1 MAPSSADPE
10 WTPER
15 YGREVGLLVEAL
27 LRIPK
32 GQKLAYF
39 NAEIANFPEPYR
51 TAAETIILQKEALM
65 DNPPPPGP
73 FGFLREAIQAVPAV
87 RYALG
92 VGGVVSLIA
101 VIGSFGINYRVAVIG
116 FPIIIVM
123 MVLLLVFAKLAGAK
137 PQYFLGPLVA
147 LAWFSMFATIATVCL
162 IFSSVFFRWPLDLHG
177 WLTTG

>member
-1 MAPSSADPE
+1 MAPNSADRE

-15 YGREVGLLVEAL
+15 YGREVGLLVQAL

-39 NAEIANFPEPYR
+39 DAEIAKFPEPYR
-51 TAAETIILQKEALM
+51 TAAETIILQREALV
-65 DNPPPPGP
+65 DSPAPPGP
-73 FGFLREAIQAVPAV
+73 FGFLKEAIAAVPAV
-87 RYALG
+87 KYALG

-101 VIGSFGINYRVAVIG
+101 IIGSFGINYRVAVIG

-137 PQYFLGPLVA
+137 PQYFLGPLIA
-147 LAWFSMFATIATVCL
+147 LAWFSMFATIATVSL
-162 IFSSVFFRWPLDLHG
+162 IFSGVFFKWPLDLHG
-177 WLTTG
+177 WLTKG